1 MTALQAVLFDLD
13 GTIIDSEPYWFEAEY
28 KLVAE
33 FGGRWSDDHAHALL
47 GSDLIA
53 AARYIRRV
61 GSVDLEPP
69 EIVARLSALV
79 MAASRARMPW
89 QPGARELLDAC
100 RAANVPCALVT
111 MSWSRMADLVVEHL
125 PPGTFGAVVTGD
137 QVRHG
142 KPHPEPYLTACRVL
156 DVEPGRT
163 VAIEDSPTG
172 MASAQ
177 AAGCRVLVVPNRVTI
192 TPAPTRTIVD
202 SLSRV
207 SLASLAG
214 LVPG

>member
-1 MTALQAVLFDLD
+1 MSALQAVLFDLD

-28 KLVAE
+28 KLIAE
-33 FGGRWSDDHAHALL
+33 FGGQWSDDHAHALL

-69 EIVARLSALV
+69 EIVERLSATV
-79 MAASRARMPW
+79 MAASRERMPW

-100 RAANVPCALVT
+100 RAAEVPCALVT
-111 MSWSRMADLVVEHL
+111 MSWSAMADLVIEQL
-125 PPGTFGAVVTGD
+125 PADTFGAVVTGD

-142 KPHPEPYLTACRVL
+142 KPHPDPYLTACRLL
-156 DVEPGRT
+156 DVEPVRS

-172 MASAQ
+172 MASAE
-177 AAGCRVLVVPNRVTI
+177 AAGCRVLVVPNRVAI
-192 TPAPTRTIVD
+192 APAPTRTIIESLRDV
-202 SLSRV
+202 SLSTLR
-207 SLASLAG
+207 S
-214 LVPG
+214 LVPD

>member
-1 MTALQAVLFDLD
+1 VTALQAVLFDLD

-33 FGGRWSDDHAHALL
+33 FGGQWSDDHAHALL

-61 GSVDLEPP
+61 GGVDLEPP
-69 EIVARLSALV
+69 DIVARLTAMV
-79 MAASRARMPW
+79 MAASRSRMPW
-89 QPGARELLDAC
+89 QPGARELLGAC
-100 RAANVPCALVT
+100 RTAAVPCALVT
-111 MSWSRMADLVVEHL
+111 MSWSDMADLVVEQL
-125 PPGTFGAVVTGD
+125 PPDTFEAVVTGD

-142 KPHPEPYLTACRVL
+142 KPHPDPYLTACRLL
-156 DVEPGRT
+156 DVEPARS

-172 MASAQ
+172 MASAE
-177 AAGCRVLVVPNRVTI
+177 AAGCQVLVVPNRVAI
-192 TPAPTRTIVD
+192 APAPTRTIVD
-202 SLSRV
+202 SLSEMT
-207 SLASLAG
+207 LASLAA